1 MQQQLTGSSDRVT
14 SSDNNSSSSNNI
26 HHLSLG
32 GVTQSVI
39 KSAVKSSAAG
49 LSPPAAATTA
59 SNVPL
64 LSGQIVAQLNAL
76 LFSIHGLADK
86 CIEAKVRARA
96 GGLSFLKG
104 QPHEILKF
112 FFASSLPANS
122 TLFALK

>member
-14 SSDNNSSSSNNI
+14 SSDNSSSSNNI

-49 LSPPAAATTA
+49 LSPPAAATA

-86 CIEAKVRARA
+86 CIEAKVRA
-96 GGLSFLKG
+96 GGRVSSLLKG
-104 QPHEILKF
+104 KPHEILKS
-112 FFASSLPANS
+112 FFASSLPSNS
-122 TLFALK
+122 SLFALQ

>member
-14 SSDNNSSSSNNI
+14 SSDNSSSNNI

-49 LSPPAAATTA
+49 LSPPAAATA

-96 GGLSFLKG
+96 GGG
-104 QPHEILKF
+104 G
-112 FFASSLPANS
+112 
-122 TLFALK
+122 